1 MVAQAR
7 FPEADSG
14 AEVNSISCMEHH
26 LRDDQAEI
34 VSFSLSYLFIGEMSF
49 RFSEYLSLRN
59 SVFFRKNHRLVP
71 T

>member
-7 FPEADSG
+7 FPEADGG
-14 AEVNSISCMEHH
+14 AEVNSISYMEHH

-34 VSFSLSYLFIGEMSF
+34 ASFSLVTMELKLMAVTSMFLD
-49 RFSEYLSLRN
+49 
-59 SVFFRKNHRLVP
+59 V